1 MRSSDKNSTTNEEIN
16 KRDYEIIKRLQE
28 VISPKDENQDPI
40 IIQVDEIENS
50 PFYKNK
56 YFIIGAASITM
67 LLS

>member
-1 MRSSDKNSTTNEEIN
+1 MRSNNKNSISNETRNE
-16 KRDYEIIKRLQE
+16 RDYQIIRKLQE
-28 VISPKDENQDPI
+28 VINPKDENQDPV
-40 IIQVDEIENS
+40 IIQIEEIEEV